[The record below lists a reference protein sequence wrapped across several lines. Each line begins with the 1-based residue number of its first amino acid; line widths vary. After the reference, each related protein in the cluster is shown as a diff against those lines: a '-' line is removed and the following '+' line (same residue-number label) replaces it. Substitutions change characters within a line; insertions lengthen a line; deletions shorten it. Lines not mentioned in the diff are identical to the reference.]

1 MRSNSSAGRFWEPGV
16 FAKYLTES
24 SERLARLYGNEIVR
38 TVFERAPVVIA
49 AYSGGYHPL
58 AFILKS
64 GAVDPRLRG
73 VILLDA
79 PFGDQDKFADWLGRK
94 PQAFFLSVYGKTAR
108 DDNALLQKLLTD
120 RGVGF
125 QTELP
130 TSLAPNSVTFVDAP
144 DDVKH
149 VDFVTEGWG
158 LDPLKTLLRRISGFS
173 RTSPTSPELNAQE
186 EVTRGGVHRHEIIV
200 GGHAFDQRREHVVGH
215 AGHKTYVVGFQR
227 GEKCVGPVDRH
238 KTSAQKPALEISHYA
253 RRVLGEP
260 SVPMPNARPFALH
273 TPDPALFP
281 RAQLAR
287 LVMEEFRRPPQE
299 AQTTQYGDCKRFQA
313 AVAAYLRHASG
324 VHCEPQQV
332 IAVSG
337 HEAALALTARVLI
350 DPGHR
355 VLVQDPSILAARAMF
370 ADAGARIE
378 ALPVDAKGADPKTI
392 SGPPPR
398 LIWVSPA
405 LSFPL
410 GVQMTEARRLAVLD
424 AARHAGAA
432 IFESSSYGDLVY
444 SGHRLRAIQG
454 HDNEGRVIYYGSF
467 QRTLGP
473 GMRLGYLIVPPAL
486 VDAFCKMRRRI
497 AGGPELFLQSAM
509 ATFIGENRYALHLKK
524 VRGIYAGRLRMLMA
538 ACRKHIP
545 QASFTEPVGG
555 FHLALN
561 FSDGTDEQ
569 RVYAA
574 AAKDGFQ
581 VQPLSQFYQ
590 DPRNGTG
597 LVLGFGA
604 MADAF
609 IEPAIV
615 RLAASIREAAPPH

>member
-1 MRSNSSAGRFWEPGV
+1 MTMMDDARQLPRAAKPSAPADF
-16 FAKYLTES
+16 
-24 SERLARLYGNEIVR
+24 
-38 TVFERAPVVIA
+38 
-49 AYSGGYHPL
+49 PL
-58 AFILKS
+58 A
-64 GAVDPRLRG
+64 
-73 VILLDA
+73 
-79 PFGDQDKFADWLGRK
+79 
-94 PQAFFLSVYGKTAR
+94 LSAIV
-108 DDNALLQKLLTD
+108 LS
-120 RGVGF
+120 
-125 QTELP
+125 P
-130 TSLAPNSVTFVDAP
+130 TSLIPLYEQICRGIRNAVSAGDLQPGTAMPTIVELARALGVARNTVGEAYTRLSA
-144 DDVKH
+144 
-149 VDFVTEGWG
+149 EGY
-158 LDPLKTLLRRISGFS
+158 LISYKRRG
-173 RTSPTSPELNAQE
+173 
-186 EVTRGGVHRHEIIV
+186 TRIAEQMPRAAE
-200 GGHAFDQRREHVVGH
+200 R
-215 AGHKTYVVGFQR
+215 
-227 GEKCVGPVDRH
+227 VDRH